1 MQIYNEKEQAE
12 QGKIQNVQFEE
23 KRSTREFNGAE
34 SSAQGVKML
43 FKESLM
49 LNGIKGVVTSHPAKL
64 PTCEKGIKEEFRSRC
79 GGSCL

>member
-1 MQIYNEKEQAE
+1 VWVVVVTVMQIYNENEQAKK
-12 QGKIQNVQFEE
+12 GKIQNVQFEE

-49 LNGIKGVVTSHPAKL
+49 LNGIKGVVTSGQDPAQL
-64 PTCEKGIKEEFRSRC
+64 SFQLVERN
-79 GGSCL
+79 

>member
-1 MQIYNEKEQAE
+1 MWVVVVTVMQIYNENEQAKK
-12 QGKIQNVQFEE
+12 GKIQNVQFEE

-49 LNGIKGVVTSHPAKL
+49 LNGIKGVVTSGQD
-64 PTCEKGIKEEFRSRC
+64 PTQLSFQLVERN
-79 GGSCL
+79 